1 MACPFFHPA
10 AQDFVDAPGWH
21 PLGDAHRGSCQANP
35 REPFQPSDRTLH
47 DLCNLGYAALTC
59 PRFPANA
66 DADAVRFTIA
76 RDEGGV
82 IGLYYVAEK
91 NHLPQSH
98 GPLEYSRAAGAF
110 TLAHA
115 DAILQWQAEAYLAS
129 YLRRQPNAS

>member
-21 PLGDAHRGSCQANP
+21 PLGDAHRGACQADP
-35 REPFQPSDRTLH
+35 CGSFQPSDGMLR
-47 DLCNLGYAALTC
+47 DLCNLGYAARQC

-66 DADAVRFTIA
+66 DADAVRFTVA

-82 IGLYYVAEK
+82 IGIYYVAEK

-98 GPLEYSRAAGAF
+98 GPLEYSRDTGAF
-110 TLAHA
+110 TLAHTN
-115 DAILQWQAEAYLAS
+115 AILQRQAEAYLAS
-129 YLRRQPNAS
+129 YLRRHHAS

>member
-10 AQDFVDAPGWH
+10 AEEFVDAPGWH

-35 REPFQPSDRTLH
+35 GEPFQPGDLMLR
-47 DLCNLGYAALTC
+47 DLCNLGYAAQQC

-82 IGLYYVAEK
+82 VGLYFVAEK
-91 NHLPQSH
+91 NHLPHSH
-98 GPLEYSRAAGAF
+98 GPLEYSRSAGTF
-110 TLAHA
+110 TVAHA
-115 DAILQWQAEAYLAS
+115 DAILQRQAEAYLAS
-129 YLRRQPNAS
+129 YLRRQPHAA